1 MDKLRVLIAEDHEQ
15 LRATIVDLLDSEF
28 TVVGAVGDGQQLVEA
43 APVLNPSLIVSD
55 IDMPLMD
62 GFSAMRVLRA
72 KGIQTPFVFITLMTV
87 EGISSGVEDHPV
99 GFVHKA
105 DLANELK
112 SAIHAVAVGVSYLS
126 RSFRQNHENH

>member
-15 LRATIVDLLDSEF
+15 LRATIVDLLDAEF

-43 APVLNPSLIVSD
+43 TPVLNPSLIVSD

-62 GFSAMRVLRA
+62 GFSAMRALRA
-72 KGIQTPFVFITLMTV
+72 KSIQTPFVFITLMSLD
-87 EGISSGVEDHPV
+87 GISSGVEDHPV

-105 DLANELK
+105 DLAIELK
-112 SAIHAVAVGVSYLS
+112 SALHAVAVGVSYLS

>member
-1 MDKLRVLIAEDHEQ
+1 MDKLRVLIAEDHEA

-43 APVLNPSLIVSD
+43 APALNPNLIVSD
-55 IDMPLMD
+55 VDMPLMD
-62 GFSAMRVLRA
+62 GFSAMRILRA
-72 KGIQTPFVFITLMTV
+72 KSIQAPFVFITLMTV
-87 EGISSGVEDHPV
+87 EGISSGIEDHPV

-105 DLANELK
+105 DLASELK
-112 SAIHAVAVGVSYLS
+112 SALHAVAVGVSYLS

>member
-1 MDKLRVLIAEDHEQ
+1 MDRLRVLIAEDHDE

-28 TVVGAVGDGQQLVEA
+28 TVVGAVADGQQLVEA

-72 KGIQTPFVFITLMTV
+72 KNIQTPFVFITLMTV
-87 EGISSGVEDHPV
+87 ERICAGVEDHPV

-112 SAIHAVAVGVSYLS
+112 SALHAVAVGVSYLS